1 MTDGE
6 SRALLLALVVPEL
19 LLFSVLAL
27 FLGLSLVG
35 RSSFAAGYSVQ
46 IRLAALLFALLELCI
61 PAAVYF
67 DIRRRSDDPD
77 MTWVHA
83 AAVPVVNLLGVV
95 AYLDERRRA
104 LGDHGL

>member
-1 MTDGE
+1 MADGD
-6 SRALLLALVVPEL
+6 SRALLLALVVPEI

-27 FLGLSLVG
+27 LLGLSLAG
-35 RSSFAAGYSVQ
+35 SSSFAAGYSVQ
-46 IRLAALLFALLELCI
+46 LRLAAFLFALVEVLI
-61 PAAVYF
+61 PTGVYL

-95 AYLDERRRA
+95 AYLEERRRA
-104 LGDHGL
+104 LGDSGL